1 MSPVTHLIDTSAVAR
16 ILTDPAVRKPLSR
29 HLVEGVI
36 GICEVT
42 ELEILYS
49 ARSLADRLDK
59 EDLLAELF
67 NRVPVPDGVYR
78 RARAVQR
85 MLTDRG
91 EHRSAGP
98 VDLLVAATAELT
110 GLTLLHHDKDFETI
124 ARVTGQPVV
133 WVGRPGAPGTA

>member
-67 NRVPVPDGVYR
+67 NRVPMPDAVHR

>member
-1 MSPVTHLIDTSAVAR
+1 M
-16 ILTDPAVRKPLSR
+16 
-29 HLVEGVI
+29 I

-59 EDLLAELF
+59 EDLLTELF
-67 NRVPVPDGVYR
+67 NWVPVPDGVYQ

-98 VDLLVAATAELT
+98 VDLMVAATAELA

-133 WVGRPGAPGTA
+133 WVGRPAAPGTA

>member
-59 EDLLAELF
+59 EDLLTELF
-67 NRVPVPDGVYR
+67 NWVPVPDGVYQ

-98 VDLLVAATAELT
+98 VDLMVAATAELA

-133 WVGRPGAPGTA
+133 WVGRPAAPGTA

>member
-16 ILTDPAVRKPLSR
+16 ILTDPAVRKSLSR
-29 HLVEGVI
+29 HLVEGVV

-42 ELEILYS
+42 ELEILFS

-67 NRVPVPDGVYR
+67 NWVPVPDGVFQ
-78 RARAVQR
+78 RARTVQR

-98 VDLLVAATAELT
+98 VDLMVAATAELT

-133 WVGRPGAPGTA
+133 WVGRPGVPGTA